1 MNTRIYTVDN
11 KNCGSLWLTVTLPDY
26 SLFNV
31 LHEMPARTSYEKG
44 VCLSV
49 GLSVSLS
56 NAWFVTK
63 QKEVV
68 HTFLYHMK
76 DYLP

>member
-1 MNTRIYTVDN
+1 
-11 KNCGSLWLTVTLPDY
+11 
-26 SLFNV
+26 
-31 LHEMPARTSYEKG
+31 
-44 VCLSV
+44 
-49 GLSVSLS
+49 
-56 NAWFVTK
+56 VTK

>member
-56 NAWFVTK
+56 NA
-63 QKEVV
+63 
-68 HTFLYHMK
+68 
-76 DYLP
+76 